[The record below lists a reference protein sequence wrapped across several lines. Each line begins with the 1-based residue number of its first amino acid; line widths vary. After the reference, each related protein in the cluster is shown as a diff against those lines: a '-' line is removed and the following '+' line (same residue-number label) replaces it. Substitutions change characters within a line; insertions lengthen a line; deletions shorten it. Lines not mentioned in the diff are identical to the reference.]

1 MKDYNSFMPNQT
13 VTQNKKQTNGTK
25 KKKKSNKLSKVFG
38 IVLLCAAIVIF
49 ANIGKDLA
57 NVISLNK
64 QAKEVEAELE
74 ELKAENAELL
84 STKEKFEDPNY
95 VTTYAKG
102 EYMFSN
108 GDEKLFRLPSKSE

>member
-1 MKDYNSFMPNQT
+1 MPKEVNT
-13 VTQNKKQTNGTK
+13 KTK
-25 KKKKSNKLSKVFG
+25 KKKSRGFVSKIMG

-49 ANIGKDLA
+49 VNIGKDLA
-57 NVISLNK
+57 GVISLNK

-74 ELKAENAELL
+74 ELQAENAELL
-84 STKEKFEDPNY
+84 ATKEKFEDPNY

-102 EYMFSN
+102 EYMFSK